1 MCGDGIIYMWNVKSV
16 INNLKK
22 NILTKSVVLLSV
34 KGKQEQSLL
43 GNTKIHQKVKN
54 VLKDGIK
61 VQQELKQKRNIE
73 VNQNQNTFKLLGL
86 LIILKDILKL
96 KGVGKMLMHIVGVDI
111 MLDIWIGKQLKIWNG
126 GAICVE

>member
-16 INNLKK
+16 INNLKQ
-22 NILTKSVVLLSV
+22 NILIKSVALLSV

-43 GNTKIHQKVKN
+43 ENTRIQKKVRI

-61 VQQELKQKRNIE
+61 VQQELKQKKDTEVSQSQNI
-73 VNQNQNTFKLLGL
+73 FKLLGL
-86 LIILKDILKL
+86 LDISKAILKL
-96 KGVGKMLMHIVGVDI
+96 KGVVKMLMRIVGEDI
-111 MLDIWIGKQLKIWNG
+111 MLDIWIGKRLKIWNG

>member
-111 MLDIWIGKQLKIWNG
+111 VLDIVTGKQIG
-126 GAICVE
+126 RAHV